1 MFNLNY
7 TRSFFMN
14 NISKAF
20 LGLMFLSTPC
30 FGAMQQPKPS
40 PIFDILQMKDVSDS
54 DKFTKIQAL
63 GKDLSA
69 QDRKRLCEQRNN
81 EGETPLLAA
90 SENFSYPTIISLL
103 LDWGADSN
111 ARSAKYKGQTSLHKL
126 AGAFGQQRGTFTN
139 THDFKHAVL
148 DKMLQKGG
156 DLGALESQCRRTPV
170 HIAAQQAKLAT
181 VKFIVKKL
189 AEQGKLHLLS
199 QKDSYNRDALKFAE
213 EGMNIRHTQTQDVID
228 FLRKLISNSI
238 IDELKTYKDNPEMLD
253 AIIESIIDAEP
264 AVKVASDKK

>member
-1 MFNLNY
+1 
-7 TRSFFMN
+7 MN

-20 LGLMFLSTPC
+20 VGLMFLSTPC

-40 PIFDILQMKDVSDS
+40 SIFDILQMKDVSDS

-69 QDRKRLCEQRNN
+69 QDRKKLCEQRNN

-90 SENFSYPTIISLL
+90 SENFSYPAIISLL

-111 ARSAKYKGQTSLHKL
+111 ARSAKYRGQTSLHKL
-126 AGAFGQQRGTFTN
+126 AGAFGEQRGSFTN

-148 DKMLQKGG
+148 EKMIKAGG
-156 DLGALESQCRRTPV
+156 DLGALEGQCRRTPV

-181 VKFIVKKL
+181 VMFIVRKL
-189 AEQGKLHLLS
+189 AEQNKLQLLF
-199 QKDSYNRDALKFAE
+199 QEDSYKRNALKFAI
-213 EGMNIRHTQTQDVID
+213 EGMNIRHMQTQDVVD
-228 FLRKLISNSI
+228 FLNKLLGDSNI
-238 IDELKTYKDNPEMLD
+238 INDLKKYKDEPEMLK
-253 AIIESIIDAEP
+253 AIIESIVDAEP
-264 AVKVASDKK
+264 GVKVNSDQK